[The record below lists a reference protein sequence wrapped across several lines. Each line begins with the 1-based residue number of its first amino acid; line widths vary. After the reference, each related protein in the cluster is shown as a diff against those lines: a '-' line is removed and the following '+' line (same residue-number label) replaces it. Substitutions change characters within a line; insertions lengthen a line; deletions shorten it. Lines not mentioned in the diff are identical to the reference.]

1 MWKVILLFVL
11 LSPGVL
17 FTLPPVGKK
26 IWMSGKM
33 SVLSVFVHALLF
45 VLAMRFLKV
54 SEGFQQTG
62 ILGTRTPPST
72 GWSEATIAEAKV
84 YDDAVNK
91 QSELRKVI
99 SQSQTDLNKI
109 TKVIVLS
116 KNKMTSLINADTAA
130 DRAATAAREAADR
143 AAAAA
148 VAAPAADA
156 PLAPLAPAAAAA
168 TATAAPATAAGI
180 TTMFTLRY
188 TGVPTSS
195 EINNIALSLG
205 ATTIT
210 VKVNSPKAGQN
221 TWIINVRTNAAELI
235 RAIGNNS
242 NLRHVTIQTAS
253 TSGTPAGTA
262 TSAVGAG
269 SSIVSAIAS
278 LVGVGTG
285 TATSAGTTTFVV
297 T

>member
-33 SVLSVFVHALLF
+33 SVLSVCVHAILF

-72 GWSEATIAEAKV
+72 GWSQSTIAEAKV

-109 TKVIVLS
+109 TKVIVPS
-116 KNKMTSLINADTAA
+116 KNKLIRLINADTAA

-143 AAAAA
+143 AAAADA
-148 VAAPAADA
+148 PLAPLAPAADA
-156 PLAPLAPAAAAA
+156 PLAPLAP
-168 TATAAPATAAGI
+168 
-180 TTMFTLRY
+180 
-188 TGVPTSS
+188 
-195 EINNIALSLG
+195 
-205 ATTIT
+205 
-210 VKVNSPKAGQN
+210 
-221 TWIINVRTNAAELI
+221 
-235 RAIGNNS
+235 
-242 NLRHVTIQTAS
+242 TAS
-253 TSGTPAGTA
+253 S
-262 TSAVGAG
+262 SAG
-269 SSIVSAIAS
+269 SSIVGAIAS
-278 LVGVGTG
+278 LVGVGTAPDTDTETT
-285 TATSAGTTTFVV
+285 TATATNTATDTSASTTTFVV
-297 T
+297 TYSGTPTYSQISGVNANLGATKLVIKQNTPDFPKKTWVFNKRGITTAALKLAVTARAPTLRQFLVISSS